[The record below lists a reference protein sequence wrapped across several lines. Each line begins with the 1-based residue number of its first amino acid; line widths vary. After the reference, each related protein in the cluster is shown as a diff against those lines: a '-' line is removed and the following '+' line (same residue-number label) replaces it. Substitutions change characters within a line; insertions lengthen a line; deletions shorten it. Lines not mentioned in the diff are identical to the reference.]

1 MEMPNCRYL
10 QISLDLIGLG
20 PSTRLF
26 SLLLDF
32 NGQSLSQSASQLV
45 SWYFGILLG
54 WNRAFERLRALQLSA
69 FMIVVALRIQMI

>member
-1 MEMPNCRYL
+1 MMCLRFQLRSRQIRFGLLMEMPNCRYL

-32 NGQSLSQSASQLV
+32 NGHSLSQSVSQLV
-45 SWYFGILLG
+45 FWYTPWLESGI
-54 WNRAFERLRALQLSA
+54 
-69 FMIVVALRIQMI
+69 